1 MQPLQELRARRMI
14 AQLLAP
20 SAAHRGIGV
29 DADTLYQ
36 ETSAPIHVLNHLYA
50 VQGQNYNAGVR
61 AIALRAA
68 CSAETVLEG
77 IHDYDIVRSW
87 PMRGT
92 LHIFDS

>member
-29 DADTLYQ
+29 DTDTLYQ
-36 ETSAPIHVLNHLYA
+36 ETNAPIHVLNHLYA

-61 AIALRAA
+61 AIALRAG
-68 CSAETVLEG
+68 CSTDTVLEG
-77 IHDYDIVRSW
+77 IHDYSIVRSW
-87 PMRGT
+87 PMAGHST
-92 LHIFDS
+92 F

>member
-50 VQGQNYNAGVR
+50 VQGQNYNAGVVPLR
-61 AIALRAA
+61 YELGAVLTQFLKAFTTTAL
-68 CSAETVLEG
+68 
-77 IHDYDIVRSW
+77 YVRGPCAGHS
-87 PMRGT
+87 T
-92 LHIFDS
+92 F